1 MDTEHVTKYSKYH
14 RKYYNEHR
22 EEIREKRKVTDKA
35 YYEKNKDAIKQ
46 RALARY
52 YRLKNGN
59 PPAPAESPAPA
70 PAPDRPAPPASVTV

>member
-1 MDTEHVTKYSKYH
+1 MDTEHITKYSKYH

-35 YYEKNKDAIKQ
+35 YYEKNRDTIKS

-52 YRLKNGN
+52 YRLKETTPPATN
-59 PPAPAESPAPA
+59 PPATNPPAAE
-70 PAPDRPAPPASVTV
+70 PPASVTV